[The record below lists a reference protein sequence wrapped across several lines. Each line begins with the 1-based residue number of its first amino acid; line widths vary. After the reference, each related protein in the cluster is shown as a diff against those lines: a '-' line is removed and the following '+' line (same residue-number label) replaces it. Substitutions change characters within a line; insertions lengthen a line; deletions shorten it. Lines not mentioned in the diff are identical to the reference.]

1 MARFKI
7 TGNHSVA
14 GKTPGDFVTD
24 NDLEDADVDALV
36 EGGHLEAGNSTTKK
50 TEE

>member
-7 TGNHSVA
+7 TGNHTVA
-14 GKTPGDFVTD
+14 GKNPGDFVTD
-24 NDLEDADVDALV
+24 NDLEDANVDALV
-36 EGGHLEAGNSTTKK
+36 EGGHLEANSTTKK